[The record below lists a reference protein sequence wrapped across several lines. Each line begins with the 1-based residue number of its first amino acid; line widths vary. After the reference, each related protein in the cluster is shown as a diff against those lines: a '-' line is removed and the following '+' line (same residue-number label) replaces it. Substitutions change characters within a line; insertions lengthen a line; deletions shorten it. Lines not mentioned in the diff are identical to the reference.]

1 MTTINSINSIK
12 SIKDILLEN
21 KDNFKLLKGDMS
33 LYYTHTVI
41 SERPINDDTISI
53 VMTTSDRTKQ
63 LYFTLST
70 IQKSTNQNIHL
81 VIVDDSEND
90 TVNHSVL
97 EKTGLYIDLIEINR
111 KKKFWINPCVNY
123 NIGFSFMKGNRVI
136 IQNSEVCYVGD
147 VLSFASEIH
156 DDGYYVFDILA
167 SKGFTQNDEIYLN
180 AENLTFDELS
190 RTFGHNP
197 IDPKYNVLSPHLF
210 ELWYQ
215 HHLFNRRH
223 YHFLTF
229 TSKKVIE
236 IIGGFCSD
244 YAFAVSYDDDDFV
257 LRLMNA
263 NIQIVNIVSTNC
275 KVLGIHLHHSMANT
289 TQKHLPTHDNKEMW
303 VLKKEFFYKNHE
315 YIEVSK
321 NLNMFEVLIEY
332 LFKK

>member
-1 MTTINSINSIK
+1 MTTIK

-21 KDNFKLLKGDMS
+21 KENFKLLKGDMS
-33 LYYTHTVI
+33 LYYKHTVI
-41 SERPINDDTISI
+41 SERQIDNETISI

-70 IQKSTNQNIHL
+70 IQKSMNQNIHL

-90 TVNHSVL
+90 PVDRAIL
-97 EKTGLYIDLIEINR
+97 DKTGLYIDLIEINR
-111 KKKFWINPCVNY
+111 SKKFWINPCVNY
-123 NIGFSFMKGNRVI
+123 NIGFSFIKGNRVI
-136 IQNSEVCYVGD
+136 IQNSEVCHVGD

-156 DDGYYVFDILA
+156 DDRYYVFDILA

-197 IDPKYNVLSPHLF
+197 IDSRYNVLSPHLF

-215 HHLFNRRH
+215 HHLFNKRH

-236 IIGGFCSD
+236 TIGGFCLD

-257 LRLMNA
+257 LRLEIA

-275 KVLGIHLHHSMANT
+275 KLLGIHLYHTMANT

-303 VLKKEFFYKNHE
+303 VLKKELYKKNNE
-315 YIEVSK
+315 YIEISK
-321 NLNMFEVLIEY
+321 NLNMFEVLVEY
-332 LFKK
+332 LFKQ